1 MHLTILKE
9 NMFFFVKNQQENSI
23 NTMDK
28 GDLTRIRI
36 RHPRKNWVQPSTKN
50 SDPDQDPTYNFDIMN
65 LVWKSESDLKERTG
79 SNPRQK
85 KLGSGSRSDFYFRNN
100 EVSFDVKVNIIDI
113 LPG

>member
-1 MHLTILKE
+1 
-9 NMFFFVKNQQENSI
+9 MFFFVKNQQENSI

-85 KLGSGSRSDFYFRNN
+85 NSDTVPDPTSIFEIMKL
-100 EVSFDVKVNIIDI
+100 VSM
-113 LPG
+113 